1 MDFAVRRLYEGTG
14 HVDYIKFSFPWSNLF
29 SANVQLEL
37 DGLYVLLGPIND
49 RPYEEKKDHDLENA
63 IKQAKLRA
71 FEQSTL
77 QSVADQ
83 AAKNPGFFEKLG
95 KYILNNIQITIRNVH
110 IRYEDSITNGD
121 YSFAVGAMLQ
131 SFTVHTTNDRWEESE
146 ADSSATIL
154 HKLGS
159 LTDLSVYWNHYV
171 QEADLVGKK
180 KRLQSHVWK
189 NLLKQSIST
198 NRIREESFNHILRPV
213 TVKAKVIMNNE
224 DNFMMPR
231 IYVEFSLPDIM
242 CCFSRHQYLNL
253 LKWIDA
259 SRRVQINRRYRKYHP
274 NTPVRFNRKAWWH
287 YAYTAIVEEV
297 IRPHQWTRVIKHRK
311 SVVRYGKMYKTHL
324 EYPDNKTLQED
335 LKKLEADMDLC
346 NIIAAREQAKL
357 QFVAEAPERA
367 RKKIK
372 ERRELEKANQGWFSW
387 ILGGATVEPDVEIEV
402 DTEEDWLH
410 SLSEEERHELYR
422 GVGYDENSQEDTMP
436 KEYIAYKMQLR
447 LKNVSLTLENYSKPI
462 LKMTLS
468 DMLTSYENRPGGNG
482 ARVLSHTESFT
493 IEGASV
499 DYKLVSLLTSNSN
512 IYSTDSQMFTL
523 DYELRPLS
531 IHADQSLK
539 LNVRPVEIFYD
550 QHAVSQILM
559 FLQVPID
566 SPQVDINAIAREKL
580 MDMVEYSRTTLLYAI
595 EQQSTFHI
603 SVHMKSPYI
612 VIPQKGTLH
621 QGGNLLICDL
631 GNFTVESDLLQKD
644 NVPLHNAT
652 ISELQ
657 AHLYDKF
664 LFKISDVKVLL
675 ADSEEEWDMAQKNPN
690 SEFHILPSTGL
701 DIAFYKSVLNNNQQ
715 PQQKF
720 DAMLQSLT
728 LNVTDVQIVTLNN
741 FIRNFPVPTTSTSTI
756 DAMDVPPPQPDWRH
770 IQMEMDTKQLK
781 RMRRSILSRLTID
794 LAEPILEEPAVTNI
808 SHSTLDSAKPG
819 NRRSI
824 EADTDTYYS
833 ASDDSEDEMDKWSSY
848 RKVKAVDDY
857 ITDNNRMQMFMR
869 ASIGEIVIQVSLE
882 QNHQRREY
890 LMFRLDG
897 FTADMAYTVWIDR
910 NKVIPCG
917 IAFHARLRG
926 IGMADKLHRGAT
938 GAYLDLLQTESENEL
953 ISICY
958 RQVKPEC
965 PDFGPVF
972 KNIEHGATLTFNNLS
987 IMFDQT
993 GVCYLK
999 KFLEDLRARMYP
1011 KKDTLDDNPFA
1022 GQSSMIDSSIV
1033 RLRSTRGS
1041 RGSRS
1046 SRTSRTSVTEKL
1058 KSIIQEGGPS
1068 SLIKIHVITCVHDIS
1083 LHLRNVETK
1092 FSELH
1097 IKDLEG
1103 QFIARA
1109 KKMTFN
1115 CRLQKFFVK
1124 DLTPDTLYPNIL
1136 EIGTDEN
1143 PFFDLKVEQFKSDGM
1158 TRRLSRRSTEPLD
1171 YYARLH
1177 IGQLQVAFINKF
1189 FWEITRFFEP
1199 LKSPELSDVAYRTKE
1214 SVSKQMMEIT
1224 PATVRVA
1231 LVVKAHIPTVVVPQ
1245 HSQSRDLFFVKF
1257 GNLEVWNQ
1265 FERKEVRDTGMS
1277 QEWNHFSAKLTSM
1290 QISKGKLL
1298 EDNATFVVLHHL
1310 VEPVNFTASFSL
1322 ALAPFVADIVY
1333 DVSGELN
1340 LVKVNMLETDMKLVM
1355 DIMKQNFGEGAPST
1369 KPDLAKPSS
1378 MKPTSTMDSSVTVI
1392 QHDLDTPTTPEVMP
1406 GTPYNAVVTLQGL
1419 VLCLYEETNGTTSSI
1434 EVAVSRFKGQ
1444 GLLVKVKDFK
1454 RNIVLL
1460 EKKRS

>member
-1 MDFAVRRLYEGTG
+1 MLKDIIIQKLQQYIGKYVENIDPEKLNYSILKGIDAELTDLTLRPEAVVELLTTQLGQEVPLEVKAG

-49 RPYEEKKDHDLENA
+49 RPYEGKKDRDLENA

-71 FEQSTL
+71 FERSTFKT
-77 QSVADQ
+77 VVDQ

-131 SFTVHTTNDRWEESE
+131 SFTVHTTNDRWED
-146 ADSSATIL
+146 ADVDSSATIL

-159 LTDLSVYWNHYV
+159 LTDLSLYWNHYV

-189 NLLKQSIST
+189 NLLKQSIAT
-198 NRIREESFNHILRPV
+198 NRIREESFTHILRPV
-213 TVKAKVIMNNE
+213 TVKAKVIMNKE
-224 DNFMMPR
+224 DTFVMPR

-242 CCFSRHQYLNL
+242 CFFSRHQYLNL

-259 SRRVQINRRYRKYHP
+259 SRRVQINRRYRRYHP

-287 YAYTAIVEEV
+287 YAYTAVVEER
-297 IRPHQWTRVIKHRK
+297 IRPHQWTKVAEHRK
-311 SVVRYGKMYKTHL
+311 KVVRYGQMYKTHM

-346 NIIAAREQAKL
+346 NIIAAREEAKVK
-357 QFVAEAPERA
+357 FASEAPGRA
-367 RKKIK
+367 RKKLK
-372 ERRELEKANQGWFSW
+372 ERREREKANQGWLSW
-387 ILGGATVEPDVEIEV
+387 ILGGSTEEPDVEIEV
-402 DTEEDWLH
+402 DTEDDWLQ
-410 SLSEEERHELYR
+410 SLSGDERSELYK
-422 GVGYDENSQEDTMP
+422 GVGYDESSTEDNMP
-436 KEYIAYKMQLR
+436 KEYIAYKIQLR
-447 LKNVSLTLENYSKPI
+447 LKNVSLTLENYGKPI

-512 IYSTDSQMFTL
+512 IYSTDNQMFTL

-550 QHAVSQILM
+550 QHAVSQIMM
-559 FLQVPID
+559 FLQVPMD

-580 MDMVEYSRTTLLYAI
+580 MDMVEYSRATLLYAI
-595 EQQSTFHI
+595 EQQSSTFHI

-612 VIPQKGTLH
+612 VVPQKGTLH

-664 LFKISDVKVLL
+664 LIKISDVKVLL

-741 FIRNFPVPTTSTSTI
+741 FMQNFPMPTTSTSSI
-756 DAMDVPPPQPDWRH
+756 DAMDVPPPQPDWKH
-770 IQMEMDTKQLK
+770 IQMEMNAKQLR
-781 RMRRSILSRLTID
+781 RMRRTILSRLTID
-794 LAEPILEEPAVTNI
+794 LAEPISEESLSEV
-808 SHSTLDSAKPG
+808 SHSTLDSVQPG
-819 NRRSI
+819 HRQSI
-824 EADTDTYYS
+824 EPDTDTYYS
-833 ASDDSEDEMDKWSSY
+833 ASDDSEDEMDKWSRFLLASY
-848 RKVKAVDDY
+848 RKVKSVDDY
-857 ITDNNRMQMFMR
+857 ITENNRMQMFMR

-882 QNHQRREY
+882 QNRQRREY

-897 FTADMAYTVWIDR
+897 FTADMAYTVWISK

-917 IAFHARLRG
+917 VAFHARLRG

-953 ISICY
+953 ISISY

-999 KFLEDLRARMYP
+999 KFLEDLQTRMYP
-1011 KKDTLDDNPFA
+1011 KKDTLEDNPFA
-1022 GQSSMIDSSIV
+1022 MRSSRTDSSIM
-1033 RLRSTRGS
+1033 RLRSK

-1046 SRTSRTSVTEKL
+1046 SRASVTDKI
-1058 KSIIQEGGPS
+1058 KSIVHETSGPS
-1068 SLIKIHVITCVHDIS
+1068 TLIKIHMVTCVHDIS

-1097 IKDLEG
+1097 IKGLES
-1103 QFIARA
+1103 QFIAQA

-1115 CRLQKFFVK
+1115 CRLQKFFIK

-1136 EIGTDEN
+1136 EIGTDES

-1189 FWEITRFFEP
+1189 FWEVTRFFEP
-1199 LKSPELSDVAYRTKE
+1199 LKSPELSDAAYKTKE
-1214 SVSKQMMEIT
+1214 SMSKQMVEIT
-1224 PATVRVA
+1224 PVTLRIA

-1265 FERKEVRDTGMS
+1265 FERKEVKDTGIS

-1298 EDNATFVVLHHL
+1298 EDNNTFVVLHHL
-1310 VEPVNFTASFSL
+1310 VEPVNFTASFSV
-1322 ALAPFVADIVY
+1322 ALAPFVADIMY

-1340 LVKVNMLETDMKLVM
+1340 LVK
-1355 DIMKQNFGEGAPST
+1355 
-1369 KPDLAKPSS
+1369 
-1378 MKPTSTMDSSVTVI
+1378 
-1392 QHDLDTPTTPEVMP
+1392 
-1406 GTPYNAVVTLQGL
+1406 
-1419 VLCLYEETNGTTSSI
+1419 
-1434 EVAVSRFKGQ
+1434 
-1444 GLLVKVKDFK
+1444 
-1454 RNIVLL
+1454 
-1460 EKKRS
+1460 